1 MNTRKAARLLGFQ
14 AAILLLV
21 TVILLVSMNAVT
33 GMRLERQKQDAL
45 CLKFQDVILGTRFE
59 RLRLDDKAREQFP
72 EILTAYRVYSD
83 SNAFIGYVAEYRNE
97 TDGEEFISHIS
108 LSADATKLTGL
119 TASDAPISSDDA
131 PAFFAQFQQMRMPAA
146 LAHDMPGNAVTTTV
160 YPPVSGLKDG
170 NFRESLDT
178 ADSSGYKDY
187 VAIVVAGGRITAVT
201 WDAVAIDGGKNRAEA
216 SVSGEFKLDGDQEIW
231 AAQAYA
237 MQNMLLEVQDPA
249 KIAIKSDGTTEVVP
263 GVTVNVNAF
272 FKLANLCIDDSK
284 NGDFAEPE
292 SSTSPTPTRADI
304 SPTLT
309 PAMISVTPVP
319 DLGDEGTD
327 DSDPGSED
335 GVILNANDAVT
346 ADSIDGFGYSEIKTQ
361 LQPAGDS
368 LDVSRSVIRG
378 ANRMYL
384 FLTRYL
390 KGEF

>member
-1 MNTRKAARLLGFQ
+1 
-14 AAILLLV
+14 
-21 TVILLVSMNAVT
+21 
-33 GMRLERQKQDAL
+33 
-45 CLKFQDVILGTRFE
+45 
-59 RLRLDDKAREQFP
+59 
-72 EILTAYRVYSD
+72 
-83 SNAFIGYVAEYRNE
+83 
-97 TDGEEFISHIS
+97 
-108 LSADATKLTGL
+108 
-119 TASDAPISSDDA
+119 
-131 PAFFAQFQQMRMPAA
+131 
-146 LAHDMPGNAVTTTV
+146 
-160 YPPVSGLKDG
+160 
-170 NFRESLDT
+170 
-178 ADSSGYKDY
+178 
-187 VAIVVAGGRITAVT
+187 
-201 WDAVAIDGGKNRAEA
+201 
-216 SVSGEFKLDGDQEIW
+216 
-231 AAQAYA
+231 

-284 NGDFAEPE
+284 NGNYAEPE
-292 SSTSPTPTRADI
+292 SSASPTPTRADT

-309 PAMISVTPVP
+309 PTMISVTPVP
-319 DLGDEGTD
+319 NAGDDETD

-361 LQPAGDS
+361 LQPAGES